1 MKKRLLALLMALAMV
16 FALAA
21 CSDSGTQEPD
31 NGDEQQ
37 EETTGGQDE
46 TPAEDG
52 QQPEDEQPQDAG
64 EKTTIR
70 AGFLKGPTGI
80 GAAYLMQQNENG
92 EARLDYDVTMDTD
105 AQNVN
110 AAIISGELDIAA
122 VPTNVASVL
131 YNKTIDTENEIQIV
145 AINTLGVLY
154 ILENGDTIQSVDDLV
169 GKTIYTTGQG
179 SNPQYVLEYILS
191 EHGLTVGQDVFVE
204 YMTGDEVATQ
214 MASGMIDVCMLPVPN
229 VTSVLV
235 QNSDVRIALSMEE
248 EWESVTGGSSVLTQG
263 CIVARADTVTD
274 EILADFLADYEES
287 INFMADEANL
297 EEAAALAVK
306 YEIVASEAIAT
317 AALPDCNLVYIA
329 DPDTMREY
337 LQGYFEVLYQADP
350 ASVGGSVPDDA
361 FYR

>member
-1 MKKRLLALLMALAMV
+1 MKKRILALLMALALV

-21 CSDSGTQEPD
+21 CSQGQ
-31 NGDEQQ
+31 EQQ
-37 EETTGGQDE
+37 EPQEPQEQEQPNEQEPQEQEPE
-46 TPAEDG
+46 TPEE
-52 QQPEDEQPQDAG
+52 PEDT
-64 EKTTIR
+64 EKATLR
-70 AGFLKGPTGI
+70 AGFLKGPTGM
-80 GAAYLMQQNENG
+80 GAAYLMDMNSKG
-92 EARLDYDVTMDTD
+92 ETRLNYEITMDTD

-110 AAIISGELDIAA
+110 SAIISGELDIAA
-122 VPTNVASVL
+122 VPTNAAAVL
-131 YNKTIDTENEIQIV
+131 YNKTMGTENEVQIV

-154 ILENGDTIQSVDDLV
+154 VLENGDTINSVQDLA

-179 SNPQYVLEYILS
+179 ANPQYVLEYILT
-191 EHGLTVGQDVFVE
+191 ENGLTVGEDVFVE
-204 YMTGDEVATQ
+204 YLTNDEVATQ

-229 VTSVLV
+229 VTSVLM
-235 QNSDVRIALSMEE
+235 QNEDVRIALNITD

-274 EILADFLADYEES
+274 EMLSDFLADYEES

-297 EEAAALAVK
+297 DQAAALAAQ
-306 YEIVASEAIAT
+306 YEIVASEGVAKAAI
-317 AALPDCNLVYIA
+317 PDCNLVFIG

-350 ASVGGSVPDDA
+350 TSVGGSVPDDA